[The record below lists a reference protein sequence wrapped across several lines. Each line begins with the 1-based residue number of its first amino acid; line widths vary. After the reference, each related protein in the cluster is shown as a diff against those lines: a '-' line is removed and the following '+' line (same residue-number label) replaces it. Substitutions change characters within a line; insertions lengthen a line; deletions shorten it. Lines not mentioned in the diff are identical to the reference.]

1 VPKPPELNVVDDP
14 AIVVGELVAE
24 QAARGGTIVL
34 TGGSTP
40 GRAYEHAARGQP
52 DWSGV
57 SLWWGD
63 ERCVPADDERSN
75 YKLAKDTLLD
85 RLAAQPDVH
94 RIEGELAPEEAARRY
109 DEQIAGV
116 ELDLL
121 LLGLGPDGHM
131 ASLFPGSP
139 QLEVTD
145 RSVTAGPPGLDPFVD
160 RVTLTVPAIQAA
172 KRIVFLVSGESK
184 AEAVE
189 RAFLG
194 EITPSVPSS
203 LARLAPIAIE
213 VFLDSPAAARMN
225 GT

>member
-1 VPKPPELNVVDDP
+1 VPKPPELHVVDDP
-14 AIVVGELVAE
+14 ASVVGDLLAE
-24 QAARGGTIVL
+24 QARRGGTIVL

-40 GRAYEHAARGQP
+40 GRAYEHAAGAEP
-52 DWSGV
+52 DWSRV

-63 ERCVPADDERSN
+63 ERCVPPDDDRSN
-75 YKLAKDTLLD
+75 YKLARDTLLA
-85 RLAAQPDVH
+85 RLTVQPDAH

-109 DEQIAGV
+109 DAQITGV

-121 LLGLGPDGHM
+121 LLGVGPDGHM

-139 QLEVTD
+139 QLDVTD
-145 RSVTAGPPGLDPFVD
+145 VSVTSGPPGLEPLVD
-160 RVTLTVPAIQAA
+160 RVTLTLPAIQGA

-194 EITPSVPSS
+194 DITPSVPSS
-203 LARLAPIAIE
+203 LARLAPAGVEI
-213 VFLDSPAAARMN
+213 FLDPPAASRMN
-225 GT
+225 ST